1 MRTIKF
7 SLAMILALCLLT
19 PPSEGAQGKKKSA
32 TVYDVGG
39 EILSALQAFNPVSA
53 TEMGIHAYDGKL
65 TDYSPSSVKSM
76 IKRLQQF
83 ESRLE
88 KLDKT
93 TIDDHD
99 RIDLKLLHANVR
111 VALLNLDKI
120 QWYRKSPQLYVD
132 EAMNGIYLLMLSQ
145 YAPLEKKLPAILSR
159 MRAVSPLFVTARGNL
174 KKPAAAL
181 VQLSKS
187 SLDDAMEF
195 YRQVANDLA
204 RQFPDHAN
212 EIIRTATAAR
222 HAMSEFQAAISEMP
236 TGDDK
241 AFAIGEDNFNYLL
254 QNQYFMNITADSLL
268 KLGEVL
274 LDSAQQAYS
283 AYEKVVESSRQ
294 IGQDSVFVPKSF
306 TRQDILDYY
315 TWEANQVKTFL
326 KMNAFVTIP
335 DDIAEL
341 KVVETPPVLRSVIS
355 GIAYQGAG
363 PFDQIQTGYFYV
375 RPVPDSM
382 DRTELEA
389 RYRYVHRRGFRGS
402 VVHEAFPGHH
412 LQMQLAERNLDP
424 IRKWQMNTMMLE
436 GWALYCEE
444 TMYHDGLYG
453 QEDPAQWL
461 GVLGGIRFRAA
472 RIVADVKLHTGQFTY
487 DECVEW
493 MTKTLGAES
502 EAAEQYIRKEVQRY
516 MYTPTV
522 QMSYMMGKRE
532 IELLRGAAQQH
543 DGGDFSEHRFHD
555 ALLAEGSIPPTLMW
569 EIMKLPRP
577 PQSCALG
584 AN

>member
-1 MRTIKF
+1 MRTFRYFI
-7 SLAMILALCLLT
+7 AVGLALCVAT
-19 PPSEGAQGKKKSA
+19 AQAEGAQGKKKGA
-32 TVYDVGG
+32 TVDDIGG

-53 TEMGIHAYDGKL
+53 TEMGIHEYDAKF

-83 ESRLE
+83 ESRLQ

-93 TIDDHD
+93 TLDDHE
-99 RIDLKLLHANVR
+99 RIDLKLLHSNVR
-111 VALLNLDKI
+111 VALLNLDQI

-145 YAPLEKKLPAILSR
+145 YAPLEKKLPAILGR
-159 MRAVSPLFVTARGNL
+159 MRQVSALFVTARANL
-174 KKPAAAL
+174 KKPAGAL

-204 RQFPDHAN
+204 KQFPDRAN
-212 EIIRTATAAR
+212 EIIRTATSAR
-222 HAMSEFQAAISEMP
+222 HAMSEFQAAISEMT

-241 AFAIGEDNFNYLL
+241 AFAIGEGNFNYLL
-254 QNQYFMNITADSLL
+254 ENQYFMNIKADSLL
-268 KLGEVL
+268 KLGEAL
-274 LDSAQQAYS
+274 LDSSQKAYT
-283 AYEKVVESSRQ
+283 AYEKIVESSRQ
-294 IGQDSVFVPKSF
+294 TGQDSVFVPRSF

-315 TWEANQVKTFL
+315 TWEANQVKTYL
-326 KMNAFVTIP
+326 KMNAFATIP

-363 PFDQIQTGYFYV
+363 PFDQTQTGYFYV
-375 RPVPDSM
+375 RPLPDTM

-412 LQMQLAERNLDP
+412 MQMQLAARNLDP
-424 IRKWQMNTMMLE
+424 IRKWQMNTMMQE

-472 RIVADVKLHTGQFTY
+472 RIIADVKLHTGQFTY

-502 EAAEQYIRKEVQRY
+502 ESAEQYIRKEVQRY
-516 MYTPTV
+516 LYTPTV

-532 IELLRGAAQQH
+532 IELLREAAQQR

-569 EIMKLPRP
+569 EIMKLTRP
-577 PQSCALG
+577 PQASAVG
-584 AN
+584 PN